1 MSLHFIENIAIFVR
15 FSCSNVRSSLIIR
28 HGEYLRAFNCY
39 LADDVHA
46 DKMST
51 NSDIDPVVI
60 RKNWRYNGVIR
71 SRKSRDRQCNHPQKK
86 NKGTIND
93 LVNYNTIHKT
103 KDGSTQNRSELEC
116 LL

>member
-1 MSLHFIENIAIFVR
+1 MKVELDLCGGGENK
-15 FSCSNVRSSLIIR
+15 STD
-28 HGEYLRAFNCY
+28 GEYLRAFNCY

-86 NKGTIND
+86 DKGTI
-93 LVNYNTIHKT
+93 TEI
-103 KDGSTQNRSELEC
+103 
-116 LL
+116 LLKVALNAITLTLTSSYR

>member
-71 SRKSRDRQCNHPQKK
+71 RRKSRDRQCNHPQKK
-86 NKGTIND
+86 DKGTIND
-93 LVNYNTIHKT
+93 LVN
-103 KDGSTQNRSELEC
+103 
-116 LL
+116 